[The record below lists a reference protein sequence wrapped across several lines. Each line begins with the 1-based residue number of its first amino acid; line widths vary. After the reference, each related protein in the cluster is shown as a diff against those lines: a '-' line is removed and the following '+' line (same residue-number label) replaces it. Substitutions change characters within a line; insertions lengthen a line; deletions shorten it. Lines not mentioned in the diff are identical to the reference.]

1 MALDRVRAR
10 RLANTVN
17 LSTPLGL
24 AVARLGG
31 ARRVE
36 GTGRPD
42 GLLVASGYRRRLP
55 RAAAFTVGD
64 VVVTRLSAE
73 QLAAR
78 PLLLQHEARHA
89 AQWAC
94 WLGPPFL
101 PAYLAAAGWSLL
113 RTGDPASR
121 NAFERRAG
129 LAAGGY
135 RERPVHR
142 IGRGGPRVGT

>member
-1 MALDRVRAR
+1 MRLR
-10 RLANTVN
+10 RLANAAN
-17 LSTPLGL
+17 LSTALGL

-31 ARRVE
+31 TAPVV
-36 GTGRPD
+36 PAD
-42 GLLVASGYRRRLP
+42 GPHGVLVAAGYRRRWP

-73 QLAAR
+73 TLAAR
-78 PLLLQHEARHA
+78 PGLLAHEARHA
-89 AQWAC
+89 TQWAC
-94 WLGPPFL
+94 WLGLPFL

-135 RERPVHR
+135 RERPVRR
-142 IGRGGPRVGT
+142 IAGGGPRVEA